1 VSNPSQ
7 DQPMFNPMFNPPPGF
22 EHPYPPAGQEHLTEQ
37 QQWTGPQPKRPRVK
51 DKRFGWLVLIVVFV
65 IGCALGYAVGS
76 SPVEQESGAFTQD
89 TGYHSAEPGDDADRG
104 QGSST
109 LPEASGSATAAPAEP
124 KPTPT
129 LTRAQKEAVEAAESY
144 LDSGHFSKQGLL
156 DQLKSEYGEGFTKKD
171 AQFAIDHVKADY
183 KAEAVEAAESYL
195 DSGHFSKAELLDQ
208 LESKYG
214 EGFTHAEAT
223 YAVDKVY

>member
-1 VSNPSQ
+1 MSNPSHE
-7 DQPMFNPMFNPPPGF
+7 QPIVNPVPGF
-22 EHPYPPAGQEHLTEQ
+22 QHPYPPPGQEHLTEQ
-37 QQWTGPQPKRPRVK
+37 QQWTGPQPKPRK
-51 DKRFGWLVLIVVFV
+51 EKRFGWAALIVAFLA
-65 IGCALGYAVGS
+65 GLTLGYVIATQ
-76 SPVEQESGAFTQD
+76 PVEQESGSFSQG
-89 TGYHSAEPGDDADRG
+89 TGYSAEPGDDADRG
-104 QGSST
+104 QEPST
-109 LPEASGSATAAPAEP
+109 VPEPSDSATTAAPPTNP
-124 KPTPT
+124 KGDPPTM
-129 LTRAQKEAVEAAESY
+129 TRAQKEALEAAESY

-156 DQLKSEYGEGFTKKD
+156 DQLKSEYGEGFGKKD